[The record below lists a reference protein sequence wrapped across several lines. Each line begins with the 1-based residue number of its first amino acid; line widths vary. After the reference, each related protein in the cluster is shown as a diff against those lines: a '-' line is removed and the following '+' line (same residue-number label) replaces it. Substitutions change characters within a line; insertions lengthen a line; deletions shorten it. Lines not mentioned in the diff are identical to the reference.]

1 MVRNRL
7 DAQAEKAHFFGVCDT
22 PSWTLDLVLVKR
34 GDRLSSAMF
43 SLGLSRLSGFYIS
56 NVAVPYFLIGSG
68 AVLTSGIEPQ
78 DYASRLQC
86 MVSLFLT
93 LVAIKFVASF
103 LPVISYSTLLDYYTL
118 VAYIFLAVW
127 MVENFLV
134 SPLFVGG
141 GAGPAGGGSP
151 SGRVLRQRVPA
162 AVAGH
167 PRHHHDRE
175 LLRHL
180 PKALERGAAGRR
192 GGQSSGAQGDQL
204 LHQRDSVGVA
214 VKRRV
219 YLCLLIILLC
229 SVCCSVYF
237 RLKIFALLIKVE
249 IKP

>member
-1 MVRNRL
+1 MHGVALPHARGHQVRGL
-7 DAQAEKAHFFGVCDT
+7 FP
-22 PSWTLDLVLVKR
+22 PSHLVLNTAGLLHAR
-34 GDRLSSAMF
+34 GIH
-43 SLGLSRLSGFYIS
+43 LSGRVDGGELPG
-56 NVAVPYFLIGSG
+56 VA
-68 AVLTSGIEPQ
+68 
-78 DYASRLQC
+78 
-86 MVSLFLT
+86 
-93 LVAIKFVASF
+93 
-103 LPVISYSTLLDYYTL
+103 PVC
-118 VAYIFLAVW
+118 
-127 MVENFLV
+127 
-134 SPLFVGG
+134 GG